1 MCIKVLSIVPEIEK
15 KIMYKHKTNVKTV
28 KADSDLYDFHTLK
41 DCHEIVCAL
50 LENILTQLVSIVK
63 EFSNSF

>member
-1 MCIKVLSIVPEIEK
+1 MTLPHL
-15 KIMYKHKTNVKTV
+15 KHKTNVKTV